1 MAKPVPISK
10 IIDFASK
17 KSIHVNMTKSAHA
30 SLRVACVKR
39 SLSVQEVFEEVA
51 QLIGAEN
58 PDLISILEDI
68 AIRKRNK
75 IIRQLS
81 ASDADSIFELIELNN
96 PLARQKQ

>member
-1 MAKPVPISK
+1 MAKPIPINK

-17 KSIHVNMTKSAHA
+17 KSIHINMTKSAHA
-30 SLRVACVKR
+30 ALRVACVKR
-39 SLSVQEVFEEVA
+39 SLSVQEVFEEIG

-58 PDLISILEDI
+58 PDLVSILEDV

-81 ASDADSIFELIELNN
+81 AADADSIFEIIEFNN
-96 PLARQKQ
+96 PLARQK

>member
-1 MAKPVPISK
+1 MSKPIPINK

-17 KSIHVNMTKSAHA
+17 KSIHINMTKSAHA
-30 SLRVACVKR
+30 ALRVACVKR
-39 SLSVQEVFEEVA
+39 SLSVQEVFEEIG

-58 PDLISILEDI
+58 PDLVSILEDV

-81 ASDADSIFELIELNN
+81 AADADSIFEIIEFNN
-96 PLARQKQ
+96 PLARQK

>member
-1 MAKPVPISK
+1 VAKPIPINR

-17 KSIHVNMTKSAHA
+17 KSIHINMTKSAHA
-30 SLRVACVKR
+30 ALRVACVKR
-39 SLSVQEVFEEVA
+39 SLSVQEVFEEIG

-58 PDLISILEDI
+58 PDLVSILEDV

-81 ASDADSIFELIELNN
+81 AADADSIFEIIEFNN
-96 PLARQKQ
+96 PLARQK

>member
-1 MAKPVPISK
+1 VAKPIPINK

-17 KSIHVNMTKSAHA
+17 KSIHINMTKSAHA
-30 SLRVACVKR
+30 ALRVACVKR
-39 SLSVQEVFEEVA
+39 SLSVQEVFEEIG

-58 PDLISILEDI
+58 PDLVSILEDV

-81 ASDADSIFELIELNN
+81 AADADSIFEIIEFNN
-96 PLARQKQ
+96 PLARQK

>member
-1 MAKPVPISK
+1 VAKPIPINK

-17 KSIHVNMTKSAHA
+17 KSIHINMTKSAHA
-30 SLRVACVKR
+30 ALRVACVKR
-39 SLSVQEVFEEVA
+39 SLSVQEVFEEIG

-58 PDLISILEDI
+58 PDLVSILEDV

-81 ASDADSIFELIELNN
+81 AADADSIFEIIEFNK
-96 PLARQKQ
+96 PLARQK

>member
-1 MAKPVPISK
+1 MAKPIPINK

-17 KSIHVNMTKSAHA
+17 KSIHINMTKSAHA
-30 SLRVACVKR
+30 ALRVACVKR
-39 SLSVQEVFEEVA
+39 SLSVQEVFEEIG

-58 PDLISILEDI
+58 PDLVSILEDV

-81 ASDADSIFELIELNN
+81 AADADSIFEIIEFSN
-96 PLARQKQ
+96 PLARQK